1 MSSVDQFQSVF
12 RAADKAVFHP
22 NLPQRKRVLIVSDLE
37 GYPAE
42 GLQGRIQ
49 GFLGCLG
56 SDVEWSSAA
65 PGSSRSVKELLDV
78 VEENRPDLVCTY
90 RNLHSEAWRWPFS
103 LGVHLD
109 VLTQATEVPVLV
121 LPHPE
126 SGEVFDRGLEGTER
140 VMAVTGHLQG
150 DDELVNE
157 AAGMTAKGGTLWLAH
172 IEDEA
177 DFERIMGAIS
187 KIPSID
193 TEPARELLRAQ
204 LLKEPRDFIKRCRAA
219 LAPHLPK
226 MTVEEIVTLG
236 SRVADIKVLV
246 EEHRIQL
253 LVLHT
258 KDNEQLAMH
267 GLAYPLAIEL
277 RETPLLLL

>member
-12 RAADKAVFHP
+12 RAADKAVFRTK
-22 NLPQRKRVLIVSDLE
+22 LPQRKRVLTVSDLE
-37 GYPAE
+37 GYSAE
-42 GLQGRIQ
+42 GLHGRVQ
-49 GFLGCLG
+49 GFLACLG
-56 SDVEWSSAA
+56 EDVEWFSAA
-65 PGSSRSVKELLDV
+65 PDSSQSVRELLDL
-78 VEENRPDLVCTY
+78 VEQNRPDLVVTY

-126 SGEVFDRGLEGTER
+126 SGEVFDRGLTGTDR

-157 AAGMTAKGGTLWLAH
+157 AAAVVSEGGTLWLAH
-172 IEDEA
+172 VEDET
-177 DFERIMGAIS
+177 DFERIMDAIS
-187 KIPSID
+187 KVPSID
-193 TEPARELLRAQ
+193 TESARELLLAQ
-204 LLKEPRDFIKRCRAA
+204 LLKEPRDYIRRCRVG
-219 LAPHLPK
+219 LAPHLPSLK
-226 MTVEEIVTLG
+226 VEEVITLG
-236 SRVADIKVLV
+236 SRVSDIKDLI
-246 EEHRIQL
+246 EAHDIQL

-258 KDNEQLAMH
+258 KDADQLAMH